1 MSSDDVFP
9 HFDFNVQRISEYWK
23 GTLGNVAAAKK
34 YLRVVGKRLGY
45 WLAELGPWVDFDFA
59 VRHLTEDLDI
69 EDAESRLVWLALRH
83 RVRLAN
89 AQRRQVAATRN
100 EEGDYDIHVEVPIS
114 SDGAHDK
121 VWHEDFGK
129 IYKRALAKERKELE
143 KLRETG
149 LMPASDAEALRKR
162 VQPQDVRVLVRP
174 RLQWVWAN
182 RLLAYLFEMLRE
194 EKAICDD
201 GEMWAA
207 LDGVFRDRNGKPIT
221 RKDLA
226 LWAHQY
232 RNNKSC
238 EEEEGKPKKHELV
251 DQIVEKIRGKGL
263 TGP

>member
-1 MSSDDVFP
+1 M
-9 HFDFNVQRISEYWK
+9 
-23 GTLGNVAAAKK
+23 
-34 YLRVVGKRLGY
+34 
-45 WLAELGPWVDFDFA
+45 
-59 VRHLTEDLDI
+59 
-69 EDAESRLVWLALRH
+69 
-83 RVRLAN
+83 AN
-89 AQRRQVAATRN
+89 AQRRQLDAARN
-100 EEGDYDIHVEVPIS
+100 EEGDCDIHVDVPIS
-114 SDGAHDK
+114 SDGTHDK
-121 VWHEDFGK
+121 VWHEDFRK
-129 IYKRALAKERKELE
+129 TYKRALAKERKELE

-149 LMPASDAEALRKR
+149 YMPASDTEAPHKKM
-162 VQPQDVRVLVRP
+162 QPQDVRVLVRP

-238 EEEEGKPKKHELV
+238 EEEAGKPKKHQLV